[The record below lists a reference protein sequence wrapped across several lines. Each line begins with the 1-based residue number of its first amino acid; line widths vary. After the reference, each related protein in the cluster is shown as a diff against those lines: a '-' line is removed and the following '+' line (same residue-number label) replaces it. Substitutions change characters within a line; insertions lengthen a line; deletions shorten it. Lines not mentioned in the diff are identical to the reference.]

1 MEALV
6 ACVCGL
12 WLRAGMPKR
21 RKPNRRT
28 RAEWSS
34 IIDAWQASGVG
45 AEEFARD
52 QDFAASSLY
61 TWRKRLGVSMA
72 NKEKNSELSFVPV
85 VVEDGTNTSEPFR
98 WRLET
103 RDGMALSM
111 SGSGAMDGLA
121 LVIRALGE
129 RGAL

>member
-1 MEALV
+1 
-6 ACVCGL
+6 
-12 WLRAGMPKR
+12 
-21 RKPNRRT
+21 
-28 RAEWSS
+28 
-34 IIDAWQASGVG
+34 
-45 AEEFARD
+45 
-52 QDFAASSLY
+52 
-61 TWRKRLGVSMA
+61 MA